1 MNSDI
6 IRAFANTNISL
17 TITVPNGEIP
27 KMLDISYAK
36 NYVETNIKPFFPQT
50 KIDIIAIGNEVILLE
65 RPEIYMKLVDAMRT
79 FYQALS
85 QCGINTIKVSTPN
98 ALGILSK
105 SKFPSM
111 VKFRHEWDYSIL
123 VPMLQF
129 LRETNGPFMVNPY
142 PYFDYD
148 PKQVDFFLFRQ
159 NKGVFDRI
167 TKKLYTNM
175 FDMILDA
182 VYISMK
188 KIGYEDVEI
197 MVSETGW
204 SSLGENFEKK
214 CSVENAVSYNRGL
227 IRKYFSSEGTP
238 LMPNRKIEIYIF
250 SLFNENIKKGNASEK
265 NFGLFRPD
273 FTPVYDIG
281 IMKGETLP
289 MPMPMPPKVS
299 FLNS

>member
-6 IRAFANTNISL
+6 IHAFANTNISI
-17 TITVPNGEIP
+17 TITVPNYKIP
-27 KMLDISYAK
+27 KMLDVGYAK
-36 NYVETNIKPFFPQT
+36 KYVEANIKPFFLQT
-50 KIDIIAIGNEVILLE
+50 KIDFAAIGNEVILLE
-65 RPEIYMKLVDAMRT
+65 GQEIYMKLVQAMRT
-79 FYQALS
+79 FYQALI
-85 QCGINTIKVSTPN
+85 QYGINTIKVSTPN
-98 ALGILSK
+98 ALGILSN

-111 VKFRHEWDYSIL
+111 VKFRSEFDTSIL
-123 VPMLQF
+123 VPTLQF

-159 NKGVFDRI
+159 NKGIFDRY

-182 VYISMK
+182 VNISMK

-204 SSLGENFEKK
+204 SSLGENFEQK
-214 CSVENAVSYNRGL
+214 CSVENAISYNRGL

-238 LMPNRKIEIYIF
+238 LMPNRKIDIHIF
-250 SLFNENIKKGNASEK
+250 GLFNENMKKGNVSER
-265 NFGLFRPD
+265 NFGLFRHD
-273 FTPVYDIG
+273 FAPVYNIG
-281 IMKGETLP
+281 IMKGEPL
-289 MPMPMPPKVS
+289 PMPMPPKVC
-299 FLNS
+299 FI